1 MEIKKV
7 RMSGKSKVIVIP
19 KKCEIK
25 SGDYVKIIKILDD
38 EIEGRN
44 YNNES

>member
-7 RMSGKSKVIVIP
+7 RQQGNSKVVVIP
-19 KKCEIK
+19 KKCDINL
-25 SGDYVKIIKILDD
+25 GDYVKIIKILDD